1 MGCTW
6 QASSTYLKSMTAAT
20 RVLGHGPRV
29 LAAVG
34 PTTLEMMAAP
44 HAQGWWPGEVLIEL
58 VTALGT
64 EAAKEVSVRASRDG
78 MGPLVRPLAGVV
90 LALAKSPVEAM
101 LTRLNTFVSAGVKG
115 VTATF
120 VPNGTN
126 DGGTVAFTF
135 PEPVPPVLASVW
147 FGMFD
152 VGFSLARGGRL
163 VSERIEPA
171 VHHYTVAW

>member
-1 MGCTW
+1 MSCTW

-34 PTTLEMMAAP
+34 PMTQQMMATP
-44 HAQGWWPGEVLIEL
+44 HSQSWWPGEVLLEL
-58 VTALGT
+58 VTALGP

-90 LALAKSPVEAM
+90 LALAKSPPEAM

-115 VTATF
+115 VTASF
-120 VPNGTN
+120 APNETN
-126 DGGTVAFTF
+126 NGGTVSFTF
-135 PEPVPPVLASVW
+135 PEAVPPVLASVW
-147 FGMFD
+147 AGLFD
-152 VGFSLARGGRL
+152 VGFSLARSGRV
-163 VSERIEPA
+163 VSERLEA
-171 VHHYTVAW
+171 SVHHYVVAW